1 MPGRLFST
9 LRNCSLIALAVLA
22 CVGCGTTNWSDTQRT
37 ATEQLLISDAVD
49 RAVNGIDLT
58 VLAGQTVFLETQYVK
73 STTDE
78 RYLVSTLR
86 QHMLASGCIVK
97 DAAEEATYVVELRSG
112 AVGTNRH
119 QVLLGIPQ
127 TNVAVGPGALP
138 MAPTAIPEIS
148 VLKRTGQEGV
158 CKIAV
163 FAYNRET
170 GQPVW
175 QSGIRKVVSNTR
187 DVWVF
192 GTGPFQSGTIHEGTR
207 FAGESLKSSNTASK
221 KAGSQEKKLE
231 VAREMRFAKIPGLAN
246 SSGDDQAGL
255 KADEPGLLPQPKS
268 NVARLPDG
276 PILIPSV
283 EAGRSEVQRA
293 GYLTPVEP
301 PALIAP

>member
-1 MPGRLFST
+1 MPGRLVST
-9 LRNCSLIALAVLA
+9 IRTCLVGLAVAAALP
-22 CVGCGTTNWSDTQRT
+22 GCGTTNWSDTQRT

-49 RAVNGIDLT
+49 RAVSGIDLT

-73 STTDE
+73 NAIDE

-97 DAAEEATYVVELRSG
+97 DAAEDAMYVVELRTG

-127 TNVAVGPGALP
+127 TNLAPGQSVLP

-175 QSGIRKVVSNTR
+175 QSGIRKVVSNTK

-207 FAGESLKSSNTASK
+207 FAGENLKSPATASK
-221 KAGSQEKKLE
+221 KAGGSDRKPDI
-231 VAREMRFAKIPGLAN
+231 AREIRFSRTPFVAKN
-246 SSGDDQAGL
+246 SVEKSQPA
-255 KADEPGLLPQPKS
+255 ATAEPSPLPPPAAPIAK
-268 NVARLPDG
+268 LPEG
-276 PILIPSV
+276 PILLPSI
-283 EAGRSEVQRA
+283 EQGHSEVQRA
-293 GYLTPVEP
+293 GYLEPVAP
-301 PALIAP
+301 PTLIAP